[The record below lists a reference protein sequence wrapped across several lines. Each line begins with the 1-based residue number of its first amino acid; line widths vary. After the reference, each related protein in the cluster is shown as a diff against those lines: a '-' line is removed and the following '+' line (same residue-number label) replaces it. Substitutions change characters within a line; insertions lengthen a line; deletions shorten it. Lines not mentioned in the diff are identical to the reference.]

1 MGMSDPLVVTQG
13 VPGLAGDET
22 RRLRAATTIGS
33 AWVWR
38 PPDAGRWWSDRDQS
52 REAHMAGPSEQQT
65 RMEGK
70 WEQRRGR
77 VNEAWGALTNDDL
90 DRIDGRWD
98 QPVGTVRERT
108 GEATR

>member
-1 MGMSDPLVVTQG
+1 
-13 VPGLAGDET
+13 
-22 RRLRAATTIGS
+22 
-33 AWVWR
+33 
-38 PPDAGRWWSDRDQS
+38 
-52 REAHMAGPSEQQT
+52 MAGPSEQQT